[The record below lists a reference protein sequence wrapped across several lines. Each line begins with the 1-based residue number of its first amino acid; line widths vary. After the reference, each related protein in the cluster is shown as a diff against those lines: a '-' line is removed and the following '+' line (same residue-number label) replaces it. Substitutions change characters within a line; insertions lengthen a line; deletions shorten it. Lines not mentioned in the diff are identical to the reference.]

1 LGLLRWRG
9 LLPGFFSSESDAV
22 GFDLLLPPGFS
33 LSFSAAQAGGRLPAV
48 LAFPCFV
55 IGLLASPLCGA
66 ALTFFAAAKKVSKES
81 GLTPLACRCP
91 SLSSNRKRPKT
102 RPALAPLTSV
112 TKHSSAPASRCAPRR
127 RAHPPPHAKVDFAL
141 LPRMLEAAVLLPTP
155 SDIQKAVTGRR
166 NQPATRQSAGMVHV
180 PITQQARAIVHT
192 LRAEQTTK
200 SYAQPAR
207 TECVDGMNEPF
218 VTNEVNA
225 RGGLVFGPLRG
236 VLRGGHLQAGGVSP
250 LSLLTFFAA
259 AKKVSA
265 APHRGEANG
274 PKAKQ
279 GKTNAVGKKPNPQSG
294 VAIISALLVVALSAI
309 LVSGILWRQQVQIRR
324 IENQRLLSQAQWIS
338 RGALDW
344 TRLILRSEGDTSAGI
359 TYLGGVWG
367 VPIAKTRLS
376 DFLGQIGEVR
386 ASEGAATYLSGSIED
401 AESKFNLRNLVSSPA
416 PGLLQLNVEQIA
428 AFQRLL
434 AELGVNGQLAQ
445 STAVQVRKGLGY
457 SATRFQSQTTTVG
470 GSPTPVG
477 GASGG
482 TTFTNKPGIEDDDDD
497 NNNAGVAPL
506 QMTSVDSLLDVPGFT
521 PDMIARLR
529 PFVTYL
535 PTNTAVNMNTAPAEV
550 VAAVVPGMTL
560 SNAQAF
566 VARRETVFFH
576 NVGDVQLALQ
586 GAGVTQLA
594 IDPSLFDVTTSYFFI
609 HGRVDHERA
618 EVDRTTLV
626 YRDPL
631 THTTRIVRVQD
642 QL

>member
-1 LGLLRWRG
+1 
-9 LLPGFFSSESDAV
+9 
-22 GFDLLLPPGFS
+22 
-33 LSFSAAQAGGRLPAV
+33 
-48 LAFPCFV
+48 
-55 IGLLASPLCGA
+55 
-66 ALTFFAAAKKVSKES
+66 
-81 GLTPLACRCP
+81 
-91 SLSSNRKRPKT
+91 
-102 RPALAPLTSV
+102 
-112 TKHSSAPASRCAPRR
+112 
-127 RAHPPPHAKVDFAL
+127 
-141 LPRMLEAAVLLPTP
+141 
-155 SDIQKAVTGRR
+155 
-166 NQPATRQSAGMVHV
+166 
-180 PITQQARAIVHT
+180 
-192 LRAEQTTK
+192 
-200 SYAQPAR
+200 
-207 TECVDGMNEPF
+207 
-218 VTNEVNA
+218 
-225 RGGLVFGPLRG
+225 
-236 VLRGGHLQAGGVSP
+236 VSP

-265 APHRGEANG
+265 APHRGEASRPKTKQGKANAAG
-274 PKAKQ
+274 TQPNAVGNPKAKQ
-279 GKTNAVGKKPNPQSG
+279 GKANAAGAPRNAVGNQNQNQNQKAKPKTKAKPQTG

-401 AESKFNLRNLVSSPA
+401 AQSKFNLRNLVSSPV
-416 PGLLQLNVEQIA
+416 PGILQLNVEQIA

-434 AELGVNGQLAQ
+434 VELGLSGQLAQ
-445 STAVQVRKGLGY
+445 SAAVQLRNGLNH
-457 SATRFQSQTTTVG
+457 SATRFQSQTTTAG
-470 GSPTPVG
+470 GSATPVG
-477 GASGG
+477 GATGG
-482 TTFTNKPGIEDDDDD
+482 TTFTDKPGISDDDDTH
-497 NNNAGVAPL
+497 GVTPL
-506 QMTSVDSLLDVPGFT
+506 QMTRVDSLLDVPGFT
-521 PDMIARLR
+521 PEMIARLR

-550 VAAVVPGMTL
+550 IAAVVPGMSL

-566 VARRETVFFH
+566 VARRQTVFFH

-586 GAGVTQLA
+586 GAGVTQIA
-594 IDPSLFDVTTSYFFI
+594 IDPSLFDVTTSYFYI

-626 YRDPL
+626 FRDPL